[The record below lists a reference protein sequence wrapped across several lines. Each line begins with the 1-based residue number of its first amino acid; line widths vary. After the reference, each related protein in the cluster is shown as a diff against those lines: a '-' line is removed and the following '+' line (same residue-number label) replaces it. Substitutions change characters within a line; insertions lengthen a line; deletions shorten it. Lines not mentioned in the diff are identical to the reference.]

1 MIRRSSICLHAVLL
15 ASVGFWSGCC
25 CCNLSA
31 LRNAGGGASTSTSSL
46 SEEEQ
51 KELDTGTEYA
61 QMALNKKGYQ
71 EVLTAEL
78 RKDGL
83 YWYVEGT
90 AKGKQGET
98 INYIVM
104 FQVSQFDNRQ
114 SWSVQT
120 VSVNGET
127 VFP

>member
-1 MIRRSSICLHAVLL
+1 MIWCSKNLLHAALL

-31 LRNAGGGASTSTSSL
+31 LRNSGGGASTNTSSL
-46 SEEEQ
+46 SADEQ
-51 KELDTGTEYA
+51 KELETATEYA

-71 EVLTAEL
+71 EVLTAAL

-127 VFP
+127 VYP